1 MVKRRTRI
9 ILMNIYFI
17 ISAAFVLVLD
27 QITKYIVIQR
37 IPINQSVKII
47 DDFFYITHVNNTGA
61 AFGLFQD
68 YTRVLTIISVIA
80 IFLIVLLKTIL
91 KINSALYNVSL
102 GFILGGAL
110 GNLVDRYFVGRVTDF
125 LNFTFFG
132 AVFNVA
138 DLFINIGF
146 CLTIIIVIREYLRGK
161 KLSRG

>member
-1 MVKRRTRI
+1 MADKKTRS

-17 ISAAFVLVLD
+17 ITAACVLIFD
-27 QITKYIVIQR
+27 QVTKYIVIQR
-37 IPINQSVKII
+37 IPVNKSVKII
-47 DDFFYITHVNNTGA
+47 RGFFYITHVNNTGA
-61 AFGLFQD
+61 AFGLFQE
-68 YTRVLTIISVIA
+68 YTKILTIISVIA

-91 KINSALYNVSL
+91 KINSAFYNVSL

-110 GNLVDRYFVGRVTDF
+110 GNLIDRYFVGRVTDF

-146 CLTIIIVIREYLRGK
+146 CLTIIMVLKEYLKERK
-161 KLSRG
+161 A